1 MRRLQV
7 MVGCTK
13 SNSMATGCSPFLEG
27 AKVKLF
33 TRNRNDWTDRLPSI
47 RDSVAR
53 LKAQSAVLDLE
64 AVILEPSGGTSFQAL
79 QHALGDGGRNDAIIG
94 YVFDLLYLDGKD
106 LSGMSQLDRKQQLER
121 LLRKSRAA
129 KSLRYSEHVLGHGA
143 ELLAQACAEG
153 LEGIVSK
160 LADAPYRPGRQQ
172 SWLKAKCLA
181 RQEFIIVGFSAP
193 KAGNR
198 AIGALYLGYRKDGR
212 IVYAGKVGTG
222 FTLAD
227 AAAVY
232 KTLAPLEEKLP
243 RASGVPQAEL
253 RYIHWVRPSVICEV
267 AFGEWTDDG
276 RIRHGSFQGLR
287 EDKPAQK
294 IKRETPQPMDKP
306 IGRS

>member
-1 MRRLQV
+1 
-7 MVGCTK
+7 
-13 SNSMATGCSPFLEG
+13 
-27 AKVKLF
+27 
-33 TRNRNDWTDRLPSI
+33 
-47 RDSVAR
+47 
-53 LKAQSAVLDLE
+53 
-64 AVILEPSGGTSFQAL
+64 
-79 QHALGDGGRNDAIIG
+79 LGDGGRSDAIVG
-94 YVFDLLYLDGKD
+94 CVFDLLYLDGKD
-106 LSGMSQLDRKQQLER
+106 LSDIPQLDRKERLER
-121 LLRKSRAA
+121 LLSKSIAA
-129 KSLRYSEHVLGHGA
+129 KSLCYSEHVLGKGA
-143 ELLAQACAEG
+143 EMLAQACALD

-181 RQEFIIVGFSAP
+181 RQEFIIVGFSLA

-198 AIGALYLGYRKDGR
+198 ALGALYLGYRKDGR

-243 RASGVPQAEL
+243 NAASVPQAEL

-267 AFGEWTDDG
+267 AFGEWTADG
-276 RIRHGSFQGLR
+276 RIRHDSFQGLR

-306 IGRS
+306 IGR